1 MESIKN
7 IVVVELDKS
16 LKRCSDKPHLYVT
29 FTSKDPGDFLEYL
42 QAGNGPKWIG
52 GRVVSLLPKLVPGFK
67 PTRSVSVAK
76 RRVKELCASLK
87 AKGYAVNQD
96 SEVYAVYVVDLDID
110 KPTKLK
116 NIGKKKKALYV
127 GQTTKTPE
135 ARYLQH
141 KKQDGASRNLSSR
154 VVFQRGIG
162 LNYGL
167 MPSKKVFTK
176 DAALNLEA
184 EISIKLHNRG
194 YRVFGDGLTRALKN
208 ATSISSRRFK
218 GGLLLANLK
227 T

>member
-1 MESIKN
+1 MESVKN
-7 IVVVELDKS
+7 IVVIELDGSFK
-16 LKRCSDKPHLYVT
+16 KCTDKPHLYVT
-29 FTSKDPGDFLEYL
+29 FTSKEPKQLLEYL
-42 QAGNGPKWIG
+42 QAGNGPKWLR
-52 GRVVSLLPKLVPGFK
+52 GRAVSLMPKLVPGFK

-96 SEVYAVYVVDLDID
+96 SEVYTVYVIDLDID
-110 KPTKLK
+110 KPTKMK
-116 NIGKKKKALYV
+116 NIGKKKQAVYV

-141 KKQDGASRNLSSR
+141 KKQDGSSRNLSSR

-167 MPSKKVFTK
+167 MPSKRVYTK
-176 DAALNLEA
+176 DVALNLEA

-208 ATSISSRRFK
+208 AT
-218 GGLLLANLK
+218 